1 MVIVGNDCTFMSGS
15 FGVKEDDVY
24 DAISKYARNLGL
36 PRVYIASTSV
46 RDRSTKSSSRTL
58 RSPGTTIPTW
68 VWASS
73 TCT

>member
-36 PRVYIASTSV
+36 PRVYIMSNSV
-46 RDRSTKSSSRTL
+46 CAQTVRRRAQAVL
-58 RSPGTTIPTW
+58 
-68 VWASS
+68 
-73 TCT
+73 